1 MTTFK
6 VVLLIHTSKLSST
19 LPGQFGVSPS
29 IEGRGRQGAPR
40 DEIGLQSIRRFVGER
55 SSNDLFDMAL
65 VEVDARSE
73 QATPRSHEDRL
84 R

>member
-6 VVLLIHTSKLSST
+6 VVLLIRTSKLSST
-19 LPGQFGVSPS
+19 LPGQFGVNPS
-29 IEGRGRQGAPR
+29 LEGRGRQGAPR
-40 DEIGLQSIRRFVGER
+40 DEIGLQSVRRFVGER
-55 SSNDLFDMAL
+55 SSNYLFDVAL
-65 VEVDARSE
+65 VEVNARSE